1 MSPPCPPSPPEGP
14 PRGTYFFLRKAT
26 QPLPPSPA
34 FIEILA
40 SSANTNHL
48 QVRDAERAYAD
59 ARFIDKNTRPGTLER
74 VKNSAELVGRRRGG
88 FLPGFSRARF
98 FHCKNA
104 NVAPVSALVFEEDD
118 AVNQREEAVIFRQPN
133 ILSGL
138 VVSAALPDQNAAASY
153 ELAAK
158 PLDSKSLTVR
168 VASISG

>member
-14 PRGTYFFLRKAT
+14 PRGTYFSLRKAT

-59 ARFIDKNTRPGTLER
+59 ARFIDKNTRPGALER
-74 VKNSAELVGRRRGG
+74 VKNSAELVGRCCSS
-88 FLPGFSRARF
+88 FLLGLSRARF
-98 FHCKNA
+98 FHRENA
-104 NVAPVSALVFEEDD
+104 DIASVSALIFEKND
-118 AVNQREEAVIFRQPN
+118 AVNQREEAVVFRQPN
-133 ILSGL
+133 ILSRL
-138 VVSAALPDQNAAASY
+138 VVRAALPDQNAAAGY
-153 ELAAK
+153 QLAAK
-158 PLDSKSLTVR
+158 PLNSKSLTVR